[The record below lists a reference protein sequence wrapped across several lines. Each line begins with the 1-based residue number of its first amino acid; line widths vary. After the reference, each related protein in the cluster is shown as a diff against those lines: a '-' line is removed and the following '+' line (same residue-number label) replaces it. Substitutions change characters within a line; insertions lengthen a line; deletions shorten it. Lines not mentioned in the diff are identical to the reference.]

1 MNGTSESDQ
10 LLAALT
16 LLKDGFGDPDLKAIF
31 KGLIDQFCPNKKA
44 SCSGAAAAC
53 KGEPASAKPAGA
65 PIVEP
70 KKPEIKPK
78 PAVNPKSVS
87 VDPGPKS
94 VTIVPHVGQIAA
106 PSESDSDADSTAP
119 AVPKLEICNSSTH
132 RREHARLARRM
143 QSDAAAASCPEM
155 VRLWNGS
162 RQDRADFLAKGW
174 KLFCHFF
181 PNLSSKE
188 TLKDKSALLKQW
200 IESGENLAACESRL
214 VVSKSQETEM
224 VRSKELL
231 TIRQMV
237 ERGYSQQIGPI
248 RFVFLISSPP
258 ICLNGSRPIEFQ
270 SEY

>member
-1 MNGTSESDQ
+1 VNGTSESDQ

-44 SCSGAAAAC
+44 SCSEAAAAC
-53 KGEPASAKPAGA
+53 KGKPASAKPAGA

-94 VTIVPHVGQIAA
+94 VTIEPKVGQIAA

-214 VVSKSQETEM
+214 VVSKSQEPEM